1 MNKNICLPVV
11 MAAAFNHA
19 ATACTGITFK
29 ATDTSTVVARTIEWG
44 GSYLASRY
52 VVVPR
57 GHKQQSYAPDGQGG
71 MEFTARYGYVGIAV
85 QSEEFVAEGIN
96 EAGLSAGLFYFPGSG
111 EYEPFDPQMRH
122 STAADLQLVSIVLS
136 RCASVDEAIGF
147 VRQIRIAGIVPG
159 ASTAHW
165 RFADRTGRQ
174 VVLEI
179 IARQKIFHENR
190 LGVLTNS
197 PRFDWHLTNLDNYIN
212 LYPGSAPTHHMGGIE
227 LSPLSSTSGSL
238 GLPGDFTSPSRFVRA
253 AFFQTTAPQPATG
266 IDAVMQCFQILNNFD
281 IPIGVEFAV
290 GDTPPAMPSAT
301 QWTSA
306 TDLNTC
312 RFYFRTMYDSRIRCI
327 DLRGIDFARIGYVS
341 QPIDPVRRTE
351 IEDITPA
358 ITQK

>member
-1 MNKNICLPVV
+1 MNKRICLPVV

-57 GHKQQSYAPDGQGG
+57 GHSQQSYAPDGKGG
-71 MEFTARYGYVGIAV
+71 MEFTADYGYVGIAV

-111 EYEPFDPQMRH
+111 EYEPFDPQMRER
-122 STAADLQLVSIVLS
+122 TAADLQLVSIVLG
-136 RCASVDEAIGF
+136 RCASVEEVIKF
-147 VRQIRIAGIVPG
+147 VRRIRIVGILPG
-159 ASTAHW
+159 ASTIHW
-165 RFADRTGRQ
+165 RFADKTGRQ

-179 IARQKIFHENR
+179 IARQTIFHENR

-212 LYPGSAPTHHMGGIE
+212 LYPGSAPTHYMGGIE
-227 LSPLSSTSGSL
+227 LSPLSSASGSL

-266 IDAVMQCFQILNNFD
+266 IDAVRLCFQILNNFD

-306 TDLNTC
+306 TDLNAC

-327 DLRGIDFARIGYVS
+327 DLRGIDFSLTEYLSR
-341 QPIDPVRRTE
+341 PIDPVQQTE
-351 IEDITPA
+351 IVDITSA